1 MPRLQ
6 SVAQFLGAILL
17 VLNFGTTAW
26 AQAYPAKTIK
36 LIVPFPP
43 GGFTDATAR
52 VIAQHLGARLGQS
65 VVIDNRPGAGTSI
78 GAEMVARAQPDGY
91 TLLYSGASTF
101 TVNPVLLPNLPYD
114 PLRSFSV
121 VGIVCRT
128 PMMVLAGPGVP
139 ANNVK
144 ELVALV
150 NANPGKYAYGS
161 FGSGT
166 ISHMAAEVF
175 NKAVGIKL
183 LHVPYKGSG
192 PLMNDM
198 VGGQVPLSFDTLV
211 SAAPQLK
218 AGKVKAI
225 AVMTK
230 ERTALVPDVPTV
242 AESGYADVDVVT
254 WIGLVAPAGTPDPV
268 LRKLREEVAAV
279 VAMKE
284 VQEAFRAIGV
294 EPVRP
299 DPENFVKVVQA
310 ELQRYARIAKEA
322 QIRAD

>member
-1 MPRLQ
+1 
-6 SVAQFLGAILL
+6 
-17 VLNFGTTAW
+17 
-26 AQAYPAKTIK
+26 
-36 LIVPFPP
+36 
-43 GGFTDATAR
+43 
-52 VIAQHLGARLGQS
+52 
-65 VVIDNRPGAGTSI
+65 
-78 GAEMVARAQPDGY
+78 
-91 TLLYSGASTF
+91 
-101 TVNPVLLPNLPYD
+101 
-114 PLRSFSV
+114 
-121 VGIVCRT
+121 
-128 PMMVLAGPGVP
+128 
-139 ANNVK
+139 
-144 ELVALV
+144 
-150 NANPGKYAYGS
+150 
-161 FGSGT
+161 
-166 ISHMAAEVF
+166 MAAEAF